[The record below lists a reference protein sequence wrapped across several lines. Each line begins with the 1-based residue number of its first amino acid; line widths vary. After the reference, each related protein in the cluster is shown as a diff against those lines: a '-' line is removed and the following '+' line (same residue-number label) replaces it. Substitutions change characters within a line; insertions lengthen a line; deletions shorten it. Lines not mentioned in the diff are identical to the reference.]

1 MDDLVI
7 FSDSWEEH
15 RQHVREILQTGR
27 RDSQPTQASSNGAGN
42 SWISLCHVVGKGVIL
57 VPRAKAQAI
66 GNYVKPKTKRGLR
79 AFLGTVSYYRKFM
92 EGMAEHTAIFSS
104 DVQSCT
110 PQGGMVKQHGGRL
123 FTDL

>member
-1 MDDLVI
+1 MDALVI

-15 RQHVREILQTGR
+15 RRHFREVFQTLR
-27 RDSQPTQASSNGAGN
+27 EAGLTAN
-42 SWISLCHVVGKGVIL
+42 PSKCQWGGEQLEFLGHVVGKGVIS
-57 VPRAKAQAI
+57 VPQARAQAI

-79 AFLGTVSYYRKFM
+79 AFLGTVSYII
-92 EGMAEHTAIFSS
+92 ESS
-104 DVQSCT
+104 WKEWLSTCLQRCT